1 MKRFTIIPAL
11 MLAGSCLLSGCS
23 GCSKEANVDL
33 SSAHTTAAVE
43 TMAPTTAQPSEEET
57 ETSTAVSEES
67 AAASVSASTETYTSG
82 NISIQYPVV
91 SSMDDEEKEKKVNEL
106 LKSNALSFLK
116 AQGVDEKKD
125 TLSIKCKIVSA
136 DRRRITAVYTGQLN
150 ASGAAHPISVFFTNT
165 VDLNKGTDIG
175 FSTYADPYT
184 MAGYVMSEDCQFD
197 GLSAEN
203 TKAAK
208 EYIAA
213 QSIDYYHKLFESAD
227 FPLEDGKFPES
238 FSYEKQGEIY
248 FSIPMPH
255 AMGDYAIVKFTP
267 DTK

>member
-1 MKRFTIIPAL
+1 